1 MEDGRLNMEVIRRIV
16 KSSSFQL
23 PTSIKKLYFCR
34 MDIENLQIQVKTF
47 FGLEQILAEEI
58 KKLGGKNVEIKNRA
72 VTCEGDLGFLYK
84 LNYSCRTAVKI
95 IIPIMEFK
103 AYNESKYYDK
113 LFKFE
118 WDEFLDKNQT
128 FAIDATVNSERFHH
142 SQFMTLKMKDAIVDY
157 FQDKH
162 KTRPSVNKDNP
173 DIKFHLH
180 IDRELVTISIDSS
193 GDPLFKRGY
202 RKEQTIAP
210 INEVLASG
218 MLQLA
223 GWDGKGNFLDPMCG
237 SGTLLIEAA
246 MIAMDLPAQTFR
258 RYFGFQNW
266 KNYDSELFKTIKDVR
281 LNRVREFTGKIVGY
295 DIDSEALDIAHINI
309 EAAEMDDI
317 ITLRSKDF
325 FESEKDLFPLLMV
338 FNPPYDERISINDDD
353 FYKKIGDTFKQHYPN
368 TLAWLISADL
378 DAPKKIGLRPS
389 RRIKLFNGKLETRFL
404 QYEMY
409 DGSKKGKYMNKEE
422 E

>member
-1 MEDGRLNMEVIRRIV
+1 MNTD
-16 KSSSFQL
+16 
-23 PTSIKKLYFCR
+23 
-34 MDIENLQIQVKTF
+34 NLQIQIKTF
-47 FGLEQILAEEI
+47 FGLEQVLAEEV
-58 KKLGGKNVEIKNRA
+58 KKLGGKNVDVKNRA

-84 LNYSCRTAVKI
+84 LNYSCRTALKI
-95 IIPIMEFK
+95 LVPIMEFK
-103 AYNESKYYDK
+103 AFNETKYYDK
-113 LFKFE
+113 LYKFE
-118 WDEFLDKNQT
+118 WDQFLEPNQT
-128 FAIDATVNSERFHH
+128 FAIDATVNSERFSH

-157 FQDKH
+157 FQEKH
-162 KTRPSVNKDNP
+162 KVRPNISKDNP

-180 IDRELVTISIDSS
+180 IDRELVSISLDSS

-202 RKEQTIAP
+202 RKEQTVAP

-258 RYFGFQNW
+258 RNFAFQNW
-266 KNYDSELFKTIKDVR
+266 KNYDSELLKTIKEVR
-281 LNRVREFTGKIVGY
+281 LNRVKEFTGKIVGY
-295 DIDSEALDIAHINI
+295 DIDYSALDAARANI
-309 EAAEMDDI
+309 ESAEMEDVI
-317 ITLRSKDF
+317 EVRKQNF
-325 FESEKDLFPLLMV
+325 FDSEKDMFPLLIV

-389 RRIKLFNGKLETRFL
+389 RKIKLFNGKLETRFL

-409 DGSKKGKYMNKEE
+409 DGTKKGKYMSKE
-422 E
+422 

>member
-1 MEDGRLNMEVIRRIV
+1 MNTD
-16 KSSSFQL
+16 
-23 PTSIKKLYFCR
+23 
-34 MDIENLQIQVKTF
+34 NLQIQIKTF
-47 FGLEQILAEEI
+47 FGLEQVLAEEV
-58 KKLGGKNVEIKNRA
+58 KKLGGKNVDVKNRA

-84 LNYSCRTAVKI
+84 LNYSCRTALKI
-95 IIPIMEFK
+95 LVPIMEFK
-103 AYNESKYYDK
+103 AFNESKFYDK
-113 LFKFE
+113 LFKFD
-118 WDEFLDKNQT
+118 WDQFLEKHQS
-128 FAIDATVNSERFHH
+128 FAIDATVNSERFSH

-157 FQDKH
+157 FQEKH
-162 KTRPSVNKDNP
+162 NIRPSVNKDNP

-202 RKEQTIAP
+202 RKEQTVAP

-258 RYFGFQNW
+258 RNFAFQNW
-266 KNYDSELFKTIKDVR
+266 KNYDSELFKTIKEVR
-281 LNRVREFTGKIVGY
+281 LNRVKEFTGKIVGY
-295 DIDSEALDIAHINI
+295 DIDYSALDAARANI
-309 EAAEMDDI
+309 ESAEMEDVI
-317 ITLRSKDF
+317 EVRKQNF
-325 FESEKDLFPLLMV
+325 FDSEKDMFPLLIV

-389 RRIKLFNGKLETRFL
+389 RKIKLFNGKLETRFL

-409 DGSKKGKYMNKEE
+409 DGTKKGKYLNKE
-422 E
+422 

>member
-1 MEDGRLNMEVIRRIV
+1 MNTD
-16 KSSSFQL
+16 
-23 PTSIKKLYFCR
+23 
-34 MDIENLQIQVKTF
+34 NLQIQIKTF
-47 FGLEQILAEEI
+47 FGLEQVLAEEV
-58 KKLGGKNVEIKNRA
+58 KKLGGKNVDVKNRA

-84 LNYSCRTAVKI
+84 LNYSCRTALKI
-95 IIPIMEFK
+95 LVPIMEFK
-103 AYNESKYYDK
+103 AFNETKYYDK
-113 LFKFE
+113 LYKFE
-118 WDEFLDKNQT
+118 WDQFLEPNQT
-128 FAIDATVNSERFHH
+128 FAIDATVNSERFSH

-157 FQDKH
+157 FQEKH
-162 KTRPSVNKDNP
+162 KVRPNISKDNP

-180 IDRELVTISIDSS
+180 IDRELVSISLDSS

-202 RKEQTIAP
+202 RKEQTVAP

-258 RYFGFQNW
+258 RNFAFQNW
-266 KNYDSELFKTIKDVR
+266 KNYDSELLKTIKEVR
-281 LNRVREFTGKIVGY
+281 LNRVKEFTGKIVGY
-295 DIDSEALDIAHINI
+295 DIDYSALDAARANI
-309 EAAEMDDI
+309 ESAEMEDVI
-317 ITLRSKDF
+317 EVRKQNF
-325 FESEKDLFPLLMV
+325 FDSEKDMFPLLIV

-389 RRIKLFNGKLETRFL
+389 RKIKLFNGKLETRFL

-409 DGSKKGKYMNKEE
+409 DGTKKVHKIKE
-422 E
+422 

>member
-1 MEDGRLNMEVIRRIV
+1 MNTD
-16 KSSSFQL
+16 
-23 PTSIKKLYFCR
+23 
-34 MDIENLQIQVKTF
+34 NLQIQIKTF
-47 FGLEQILAEEI
+47 FGLEQVLAEEV
-58 KKLGGKNVEIKNRA
+58 KKLGGKNVEVKNRA

-84 LNYSCRTAVKI
+84 LNYSCRTALKI
-95 IIPIMEFK
+95 LVPIMEFK
-103 AYNESKYYDK
+103 AFNETKYYDK
-113 LFKFE
+113 LHKFE
-118 WDEFLDKNQT
+118 WDRFLEPNQT
-128 FAIDATVNSERFHH
+128 FAIDATVNSERFSH

-157 FQDKH
+157 FQEKH
-162 KTRPSVNKDNP
+162 KIRPNISKDNP

-180 IDRELVTISIDSS
+180 IDRELVSISLDSS

-202 RKEQTIAP
+202 RKEQTVAP

-258 RYFGFQNW
+258 RNFAFENW
-266 KNYDSELFKTIKDVR
+266 KNYDFELFKTIKEVR
-281 LNRVREFTGKIVGY
+281 LNRVKEFTGKIVGY
-295 DIDSEALDIAHINI
+295 DIDYSALDAARANI
-309 EAAEMDDI
+309 ESAEMEDVI
-317 ITLRSKDF
+317 EVRKQNF
-325 FESEKDLFPLLMV
+325 FDSEKDMFPLLMV

-378 DAPKKIGLRPS
+378 HAPKKIGLRPS
-389 RRIKLFNGKLETRFL
+389 RKIKLFNGKLETRFL

-409 DGSKKGKYMNKEE
+409 DGSKKGKYMDKQ
-422 E
+422 